1 MKHCKKQNIWVSQSF
16 PIYKDSEICMDPE
29 GLSILEDNLIDANM
43 DDDVDT
49 DEEILITARGNCI
62 SDLKQAE

>member
-1 MKHCKKQNIWVSQSF
+1 
-16 PIYKDSEICMDPE
+16 MDPE

>member
-16 PIYKDSEICMDPE
+16 PIYKDSE
-29 GLSILEDNLIDANM
+29 SILEENLIDANM